1 MNLLQNFQGFRW
13 IPSFDEGKVLLGTPP
28 ISDDINSL
36 MNEPAPTNKTHRIT
50 TDEAELQPPATR
62 KKIAPYFDKKEL
74 SFSLSF
80 PLRSFWLLMK

>member
-1 MNLLQNFQGFRW
+1 
-13 IPSFDEGKVLLGTPP
+13 
-28 ISDDINSL
+28 